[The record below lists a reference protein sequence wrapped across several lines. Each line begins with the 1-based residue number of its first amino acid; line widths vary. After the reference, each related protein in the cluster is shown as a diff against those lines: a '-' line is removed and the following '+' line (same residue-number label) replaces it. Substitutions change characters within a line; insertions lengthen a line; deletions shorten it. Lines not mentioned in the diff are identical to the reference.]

1 MIKLHIAEVLQE
13 KGITKTEFAR
23 IMGIQKQNVNSL
35 LETNNI
41 RKIEEMA
48 DKLGVKFSDLVTDT
62 DVEPQPVVSGYIEFA
77 GEIVKI
83 SSVEDIE
90 RVLERIKATDKA

>member
-1 MIKLHIAEVLQE
+1 MIAHLPKLLC
-13 KGITKTEFAR
+13 KYP
-23 IMGIQKQNVNSL
+23 NVAYERTTLFTTYATIL
-35 LETNNI
+35 LLLH
-41 RKIEEMA
+41 KIEEIA
-48 DKLGVKFSDLVTDT
+48 DKLGVKFSDLAVDT
-62 DVEPQPVVSGYIEFA
+62 DAEPQPVVSGYIEFA

>member
-1 MIKLHIAEVLQE
+1 
-13 KGITKTEFAR
+13 
-23 IMGIQKQNVNSL
+23 
-35 LETNNI
+35 
-41 RKIEEMA
+41 MA
-48 DKLGVKFSDLVTDT
+48 DKLCLKFSDLVTDT

-90 RVLERIKATDKA
+90 RVLERLRG

>member
-1 MIKLHIAEVLQE
+1 MIRLRIAEVLTE
-13 KGITKTEFAR
+13 KSISKTEFAKL
-23 IMGIQKQNVNSL
+23 MGIQKQNVNSL

-41 RKIEEMA
+41 RKIEEIA
-48 DKLGVKFSDLVTDT
+48 EKLGVKFSDLVTDT
-62 DVEPQPVVSGYIEFA
+62 DAEPQPVVSGYIEFA

-90 RVLERIKATDKA
+90 RVLRR

>member
-1 MIKLHIAEVLQE
+1 MIFYNPSKPPFD
-13 KGITKTEFAR
+13 KG
-23 IMGIQKQNVNSL
+23 GLWQVCHLLDNS
-35 LETNNI
+35 NPI
-41 RKIEEMA
+41 A
-48 DKLGVKFSDLVTDT
+48 DKLCLQFSYLAVDT

-90 RVLERIKATDKA
+90 RVLERINVLDNA

>member
-13 KGITKTEFAR
+13 KGITKTEFAAL
-23 IMGIQKQNVNSL
+23 MGIKKQNVNSL

-41 RKIEEMA
+41 RKIEEIA
-48 DKLGVKFSDLVTDT
+48 EKLGVKFSDLVTDT

-90 RVLERIKATDKA
+90 RVLEKLRG

>member
-1 MIKLHIAEVLQE
+1 MPRGVGDRVPLSAQGFEDEQRKLSVFFL
-13 KGITKTEFAR
+13 
-23 IMGIQKQNVNSL
+23 SC
-35 LETNNI
+35 
-41 RKIEEMA
+41 A
-48 DKLGVKFSDLVTDT
+48 DKGTRTRCGGSADLAVDT
-62 DVEPQPVVSGYIEFA
+62 DAEPQPVVSGYIEFA